1 MIRLTFCLRHEPHE
15 ISSRQP
21 KSHNKLLVYKYY
33 RDFVGSE
40 RMQKKKKSTSTPS
53 PCSRTAADC
62 FIIYCCLF
70 LSLRR
75 EGKLVQ
81 WIKSTLFK
89 KKNTEKKMCTNKQ
102 RSDVPFPL
110 PFLPV
115 SAACRVGV
123 ENEWKWRSG
132 VDKIRGERQEGC
144 GHGRRGR
151 EHAEVPLRRVFRTPA
166 EDRNW
171 QTECAT
177 SWWQPSFQPY
187 FTQVYMK
194 SCQICFYNRQ
204 LSDTEKVAFHKIF
217 I

>member
-1 MIRLTFCLRHEPHE
+1 MNHMRLAADNQKVTINSWYINITGILLDLREC
-15 ISSRQP
+15 
-21 KSHNKLLVYKYY
+21 
-33 RDFVGSE
+33 
-40 RMQKKKKSTSTPS
+40 KKKKIHIDSFTLQPNCSSRLFYNLLLSVSVSASWGKVS
-53 PCSRTAADC
+53 PVDQ
-62 FIIYCCLF
+62 IH
-70 LSLRR
+70 SLP
-75 EGKLVQ
+75 
-81 WIKSTLFK
+81 K
-89 KKNTEKKMCTNKQ
+89 KTQKKKMCTNKQ

-187 FTQVYMK
+187 FTQVCMK
-194 SCQICFYNRQ
+194 SCQIVFTTVSCR
-204 LSDTEKVAFHKIF
+204 TPKR
-217 I
+217 

>member
-21 KSHNKLLVYKYY
+21 KSHDKLLVYKYY

-40 RMQKKKKSTSTPS
+40 RMQKKRKKKIHIDSFTLQPN
-53 PCSRTAADC
+53 CSR
-62 FIIYCCLF
+62 LF
-70 LSLRR
+70 YNLLLSVSVSASW
-75 EGKLVQ
+75 GKVSPVDQIHSLQ
-81 WIKSTLFK
+81 K
-89 KKNTEKKMCTNKQ
+89 KKTQKKKMCTNKQ

-166 EDRNW
+166 GDRNW

-194 SCQICFYNRQ
+194 SCQISFTTVSCR
-204 LSDTEKVAFHKIF
+204 TPKR
-217 I
+217 

>member
-1 MIRLTFCLRHEPHE
+1 
-15 ISSRQP
+15 
-21 KSHNKLLVYKYY
+21 
-33 RDFVGSE
+33 
-40 RMQKKKKSTSTPS
+40 
-53 PCSRTAADC
+53 
-62 FIIYCCLF
+62 
-70 LSLRR
+70 
-75 EGKLVQ
+75 
-81 WIKSTLFK
+81 
-89 KKNTEKKMCTNKQ
+89 MCTNKQ

-187 FTQVYMK
+187 FTQVCMK
-194 SCQICFYNRQ
+194 SCQIVFLQPSAVGHRKGSISQNLYMMEI
-204 LSDTEKVAFHKIF
+204 LMEKNTRTCRLRKCVCVIKIWK
-217 I
+217 